1 MGDGVV
7 EGEKTFWEPMVGRR
21 KRLLV
26 IRNNVGKE
34 RWPKTDQNGHVRVGR
49 PRFTGFSPPVGLVWL
64 WNIALLCAVM
74 NGCKVQVGSVFG
86 DVELCGPQWGVF
98 CLRVCVEGRGVSSW
112 SEGRLETVP
121 ERRCYL

>member
-49 PRFTGFSPPVGLVWL
+49 PRFTGFAARPWGWFGFGILPS
-64 WNIALLCAVM
+64 CA
-74 NGCKVQVGSVFG
+74 
-86 DVELCGPQWGVF
+86 
-98 CLRVCVEGRGVSSW
+98 
-112 SEGRLETVP
+112 
-121 ERRCYL
+121 